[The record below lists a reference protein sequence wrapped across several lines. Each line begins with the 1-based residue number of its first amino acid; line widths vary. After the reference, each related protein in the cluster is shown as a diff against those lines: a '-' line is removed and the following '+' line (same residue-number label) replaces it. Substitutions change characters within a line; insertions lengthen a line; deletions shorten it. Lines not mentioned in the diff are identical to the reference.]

1 MNKVL
6 VGVFIV
12 LLVITVGEVVFL
24 IFQKN
29 PPLINKPQNNTVKM
43 FPTPLPNYSFD
54 EVYVVDGFNE
64 RLRDKLYSSTLT
76 NIYLG
81 EVVEITAPDASKNKE
96 KYQSRIAIKSP
107 GKDSPT
113 YLYFNYTGP
122 QKVKVVTKSNNQET
136 EASYE
141 SIKKGDRIMAEIIM
155 DMTKERFNRLKSSKI
170 IIENQDQLP

>member
-1 MNKVL
+1 MNKAL
-6 VGVFIV
+6 VGVFLV
-12 LLVITVGEVVFL
+12 LLAITAGEVVFL
-24 IFQKN
+24 TLQ
-29 PPLINKPQNNTVKM
+29 NKSTVVNQPQNNIVKI

-76 NIYLG
+76 NTYLG
-81 EVVEITAPDASKNKE
+81 EVVEITVPDASKNKE

-107 GKDSPT
+107 GKDTPT

-122 QKVKVVTKSNNQET
+122 QKVKVVTKSNGQET
-136 EASYE
+136 EATYG

-170 IIENQDQLP
+170 IIQNQDQLP